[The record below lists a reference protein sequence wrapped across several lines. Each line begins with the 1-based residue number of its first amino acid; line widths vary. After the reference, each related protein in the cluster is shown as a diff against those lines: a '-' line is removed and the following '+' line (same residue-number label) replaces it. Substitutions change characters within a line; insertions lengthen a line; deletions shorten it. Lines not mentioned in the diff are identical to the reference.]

1 MKITKRQLRGIIR
14 EGLRIRSLV
23 ESYNSMSPAGK
34 SLANSIKRKF
44 MKLYPDAK
52 VGIDGREGWITVN
65 DKKAI
70 NMSQASGSPM
80 SDEEMIEKMHAVYAG
95 EHVDS
100 DVPTANSRMGT
111 FREGKRQLR
120 NLVRESI
127 IKEMKPFRMPDSYYD
142 PPDDEIPEAV
152 EAALEDIYDKAA
164 SSPNK
169 EHVFSGPDGDYALID
184 ETEAGGDV
192 LPAYILRDPNGGEE
206 QFDIEIQSEM
216 DKLEDLLTD
225 ILMQNYAQD
234 QEDFEAEY
242 RSY

>member
-1 MKITKRQLRGIIR
+1 MKIT
-14 EGLRIRSLV
+14 
-23 ESYNSMSPAGK
+23 
-34 SLANSIKRKF
+34 
-44 MKLYPDAK
+44 
-52 VGIDGREGWITVN
+52 
-65 DKKAI
+65 
-70 NMSQASGSPM
+70 
-80 SDEEMIEKMHAVYAG
+80 
-95 EHVDS
+95 
-100 DVPTANSRMGT
+100 
-111 FREGKRQLR
+111 KRQLR

-169 EHVFSGPDGDYALID
+169 EHVFAGPGGDYALID

>member
-1 MKITKRQLRGIIR
+1 MKIT
-14 EGLRIRSLV
+14 
-23 ESYNSMSPAGK
+23 
-34 SLANSIKRKF
+34 
-44 MKLYPDAK
+44 
-52 VGIDGREGWITVN
+52 
-65 DKKAI
+65 
-70 NMSQASGSPM
+70 
-80 SDEEMIEKMHAVYAG
+80 
-95 EHVDS
+95 
-100 DVPTANSRMGT
+100 
-111 FREGKRQLR
+111 KRQLR

-169 EHVFSGPDGDYALID
+169 EHVFSGPNGDYALID

-234 QEDFEAEY
+234 REDFEAEY

>member
-1 MKITKRQLRGIIR
+1 MKIT
-14 EGLRIRSLV
+14 
-23 ESYNSMSPAGK
+23 
-34 SLANSIKRKF
+34 
-44 MKLYPDAK
+44 
-52 VGIDGREGWITVN
+52 
-65 DKKAI
+65 
-70 NMSQASGSPM
+70 
-80 SDEEMIEKMHAVYAG
+80 
-95 EHVDS
+95 
-100 DVPTANSRMGT
+100 
-111 FREGKRQLR
+111 KRQLR

-192 LPAYILRDPNGGEE
+192 LPAYVLRDPNGGEE

>member
-1 MKITKRQLRGIIR
+1 MKIT
-14 EGLRIRSLV
+14 
-23 ESYNSMSPAGK
+23 
-34 SLANSIKRKF
+34 
-44 MKLYPDAK
+44 
-52 VGIDGREGWITVN
+52 
-65 DKKAI
+65 
-70 NMSQASGSPM
+70 
-80 SDEEMIEKMHAVYAG
+80 
-95 EHVDS
+95 
-100 DVPTANSRMGT
+100 
-111 FREGKRQLR
+111 KRQLR

-142 PPDDEIPEAV
+142 PPDGEEIPEAV
-152 EAALEDIYDKAA
+152 EAALEDIYNKAA

-169 EHVFSGPDGDYALID
+169 EHVFSGPNGDYTLID

-225 ILMQNYAQD
+225 ILMQNYTQD

>member
-1 MKITKRQLRGIIR
+1 MKIKRSQ
-14 EGLRIRSLV
+14 IRSLV

-111 FREGKRQLR
+111 FREGTIRTSERQLR
-120 NLVRESI
+120 KIIREALMTESAGDQVKALLDSSYDVESDDTKYPYGRNRGDVRRTTTYVRKDGQPVPPED
-127 IKEMKPFRMPDSYYD
+127 IKLLQDRDAEVKKRGGSM
-142 PPDDEIPEAV
+142 
-152 EAALEDIYDKAA
+152 AALSGIYTSKVSD
-164 SSPNK
+164 
-169 EHVFSGPDGDYALID
+169 DGMKLSVEYYRH
-184 ETEAGGDV
+184 TAG
-192 LPAYILRDPNGGEE
+192 
-206 QFDIEIQSEM
+206 
-216 DKLEDLLTD
+216 
-225 ILMQNYAQD
+225 
-234 QEDFEAEY
+234 
-242 RSY
+242 